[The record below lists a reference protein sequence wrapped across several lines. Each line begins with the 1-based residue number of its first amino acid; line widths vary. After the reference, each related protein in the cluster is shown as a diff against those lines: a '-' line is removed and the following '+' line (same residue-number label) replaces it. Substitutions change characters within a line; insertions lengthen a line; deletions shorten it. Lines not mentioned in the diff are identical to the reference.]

1 MSEREKLQILSD
13 VTLFVLGWLMGKCE
27 GEGLDA
33 WQAPILPLVQ
43 ALKAIGVE
51 CDFVDAILKCAAAYD
66 ATKGSAP

>member
-1 MSEREKLQILSD
+1 
-13 VTLFVLGWLMGKCE
+13 MGKCE